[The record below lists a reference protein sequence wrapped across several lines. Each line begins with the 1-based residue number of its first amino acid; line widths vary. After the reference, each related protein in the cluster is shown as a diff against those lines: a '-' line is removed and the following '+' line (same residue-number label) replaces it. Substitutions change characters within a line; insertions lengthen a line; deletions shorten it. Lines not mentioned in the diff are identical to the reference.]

1 MYKFLNFDIQA
12 ATFFGVSKAYQRK
25 LALAM
30 TLTIWFGLAFFISN
44 ALETVN
50 ANSDLEG
57 LLTIGA
63 LLCLVVGLGGGP
75 FLPLVAARALFS
87 ITPMGVLYRND
98 QIVLDRAKDELFKI
112 AKSVD
117 FSDYL
122 TYGKINPEIRSRKC
136 LLVIAHQKN
145 GDLELWAQR
154 TRNLHQLANLVYQIF
169 LVEERLHSDSLNRS
183 YEPDL

>member
-25 LALAM
+25 LALAI
-30 TLTIWFGLAFFISN
+30 TLAIWFGLAFFFSR
-44 ALETVN
+44 ALGMVN
-50 ANSDLEG
+50 TNSDLES
-57 LLTIGA
+57 LLTLVA
-63 LLCLVVGLGGGP
+63 LLCLLVGLGGGP

-87 ITPMGVLYRND
+87 ITPLGVLYRND
-98 QIVLDRAKDELFKI
+98 QIVLCRARDELFKI
-112 AKSVD
+112 ARSVD

-122 TYGKINPEIRSRKC
+122 TYGKINPEIRSRRC

-145 GDLELWAQR
+145 GDLEVWAQR

-169 LVEERLHSDSLNRS
+169 LVEERLRSDSLNRS
-183 YEPDL
+183 LECDL